1 MDILIVDDEALAR
14 QRLVRM
20 VEKIEGFCVIA
31 EADNAEDA
39 LVAISQYDP
48 DIVLLDIRMPG
59 RDGLSLAQDIAEL
72 EDAPAVIFCTAFDQY
87 ALDAFGTNAVGYLLK
102 PVKSEHLLQ
111 VLEKAQKLNKIQRD
125 AAQRNVIQRNAVEQV
140 AEQKTAG
147 IKVANQRTN
156 ITAKTRRGV
165 ELIPLDDVRY
175 FLADQKYVTVY
186 HRTGEHLLD
195 ETLKELEEEFG
206 ARFVRVHRNSLV
218 SVKHIEA
225 LERTAQGQYQVRLA
239 DTELRPVISRRHVSD
254 LKELLKMM

>member
-1 MDILIVDDEALAR
+1 MMDILIVDDEALAR
-14 QRLVRM
+14 QRLLRM
-20 VEKIEGFCVIA
+20 VEKIDGFCVVA

-39 LVAISQYDP
+39 LVAITQFDP

-102 PVKSEHLLQ
+102 PVKAEQLLQ
-111 VLEKAQKLNKIQRD
+111 VLEKAQKLNKIQRV
-125 AAQRNVIQRNAVEQV
+125 AAQKNSKPKSE
-140 AEQKTAG
+140 
-147 IKVANQRTN
+147 NQRTH

-175 FLADQKYVTVY
+175 FLADHKYVTVY
-186 HRTGEHLLD
+186 HRAGEHLLD

-225 LERTAQGQYQVRLA
+225 LERNAQGQYQIRLA

>member
-14 QRLVRM
+14 QRLQRM
-20 VEKIEGFCVIA
+20 VEKIDGFSVVA

-39 LVAISQYDP
+39 LVAITQHDP

-102 PVKSEHLLQ
+102 PVKAEQLLQ
-111 VLEKAQKLNKIQRD
+111 VLEKAQKLNKLQRG
-125 AAQRNVIQRNAVEQV
+125 AAQQQV
-140 AEQKTAG
+140 APKNET
-147 IKVANQRTN
+147 QRTH
-156 ITAKTRRGV
+156 ISAKTRRGV

-175 FLADQKYVTVY
+175 FLADHKYVTVY
-186 HRTGEHLLD
+186 HRAGEHLLD

-225 LERTAQGQYQVRLA
+225 LERNAQGQYQVRLA

-254 LKELLKMM
+254 LKELLKAL

>member
-1 MDILIVDDEALAR
+1 MDILIVDDEPLAR

-39 LVAISQYDP
+39 LVAITQNDP

-102 PVKSEHLLQ
+102 PVKAEQLLQ
-111 VLEKAQKLNKIQRD
+111 VLEKANKLNKIQRV
-125 AAQRNVIQRNAVEQV
+125 AAQKTTAPK
-140 AEQKTAG
+140 AE
-147 IKVANQRTN
+147 NQRTH
-156 ITAKTRRGV
+156 IAAKTRRGV
-165 ELIPLDDVRY
+165 ELIALDDVRY
-175 FLADQKYVTVY
+175 FLADQKYVTVF

-218 SVKHIEA
+218 AVKHIEA
-225 LERTAQGQYQVRLA
+225 LERNAQGQYQIRLA
-239 DTELRPVISRRHVSD
+239 NIDLRPVISRRHVSD
-254 LKELLKMM
+254 VKELLKML

>member
-14 QRLVRM
+14 QRLHRM
-20 VEKIEGFCVIA
+20 VEKIDGFSVVA

-39 LVAISQYDP
+39 LVAITQHDP

-102 PVKSEHLLQ
+102 PVKAEQLLQ
-111 VLEKAQKLNKIQRD
+111 VLEKAQKLNKIQRG
-125 AAQRNVIQRNAVEQV
+125 AAQQQV
-140 AEQKTAG
+140 APKNET
-147 IKVANQRTN
+147 QRTH
-156 ITAKTRRGV
+156 ISAKTRRGV

-175 FLADQKYVTVY
+175 FLADHKYVTVY

-225 LERTAQGQYQVRLA
+225 LERNAQGQYQVRLA

-254 LKELLKMM
+254 LKELLKAL

>member
-14 QRLVRM
+14 QRLHRM
-20 VEKIEGFCVIA
+20 VEKIDGFSVVA

-39 LVAISQYDP
+39 LVAITQHDP

-102 PVKSEHLLQ
+102 PVKAEQLLQ
-111 VLEKAQKLNKIQRD
+111 VLEKAQKLNKIQRG
-125 AAQRNVIQRNAVEQV
+125 AAQQQV
-140 AEQKTAG
+140 APKNET
-147 IKVANQRTN
+147 QRTH
-156 ITAKTRRGV
+156 ISAKTRRGV

-175 FLADQKYVTVY
+175 FLADHKYVTVY
-186 HRTGEHLLD
+186 HRAGEHLLD

-225 LERTAQGQYQVRLA
+225 LERNAQGQYQVRLA

-254 LKELLKMM
+254 LKELLKAL